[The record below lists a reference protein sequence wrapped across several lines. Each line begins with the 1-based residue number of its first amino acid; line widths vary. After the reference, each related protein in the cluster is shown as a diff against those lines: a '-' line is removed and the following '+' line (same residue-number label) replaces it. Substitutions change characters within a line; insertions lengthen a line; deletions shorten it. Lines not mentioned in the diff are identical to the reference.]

1 MKLLKR
7 SSPNTQNKNRGLNL
21 ELLEDRLML
30 STVQIFASGTQG
42 GEQFELQINESV
54 VQTFEI
60 GSSNTNQVFTFETA
74 QTITADDVRIEFTND
89 FFDASTGADS
99 NLIVDA
105 IAIDGTRFETEADNV
120 FSTGTFL
127 DADGI
132 QPGFRNSETLHTNG
146 FFQYAGGGNVGGS
159 QVDVVARGFEGDEQ
173 FNLILDGQV
182 VSTFTTSTSFQTFSF
197 NAGSNVEL
205 SDVSIEFFGDQFN
218 AAQGID
224 TNLEVDF
231 ITIDGQRFDT
241 EDPSTFSTGTFLEA
255 DGIVPGFRQSQIL
268 HTSGFFNFGAQNT
281 GGGGGGDNS
290 SQVLQFDALGT
301 TGQEIVELVVR
312 GEVVET
318 FALDSAGVTE
328 TFSFTTGDSDL
339 SIEDIRIE
347 FVNDLFDAAT
357 GTDRNA
363 QIFEFRL
370 IDNATGNV
378 EVANTNDSNV
388 LSDGIFVD
396 GIGLTSGFG
405 AGGFLATNG
414 FVQVINQTNSSNALE
429 ILGVA
434 DGAFDGIVQGQSVDS
449 VNNGGNV
456 GAVVLTIID
465 GNQNVQSSNFGG
477 NSFQLTNTGN
487 KEIAAVFIDIRDAV
501 FGDMVFDN
509 DGTGGDTTASLFQVD
524 SGTNTG
530 GFFVGEN
537 NQSLNAENLFFA
549 GDDPLADTSGLGSEI
564 SGGFRGLLI
573 RFDGSNGGF
582 DGGEVVGFSGDGDP
596 NSLAG
601 FSQGEVGFGSQGGG
615 NAITGTFDT
624 GGQSG
629 AELVGSSFTVLFA
642 DGTTASGFIGS
653 DTTQAGGVGEAV
665 QGREQRTPNLTVD
678 TGSGVFSSTGNSNGQ
693 YGGTEPQ
700 ITVTGQ
706 PGDTVRVTLYK
717 GVNPVVTSAGSP
729 DSVADVIQNRLNASQ
744 SQFPVNN
751 AFDVQNVDVV
761 IGSNGTAQIASGAFD
776 YNNTI
781 SGVNFA
787 GDQVQ
792 PLAITAAIVVQ
803 ATDGNAIAGGST
815 ASLVPLGS
823 VSTPVYLL
831 NSTATPVA

>member
-1 MKLLKR
+1 MNFFNRKSLI
-7 SSPNTQNKNRGLNL
+7 TQNQNQRLSV
-21 ELLEDRLML
+21 EPLEDRLML
-30 STVQIFASGTQG
+30 STVEVFAAGSTGEENLNIFING
-42 GEQFELQINESV
+42 QFET
-54 VQTFEI
+54 TFFGVGGDVE
-60 GSSNTNQVFTFETA
+60 QRDLVRLVFETDQNLTTGDVGIGFSNDAFDPSIGLDRNLLVDRIVVDGVTA
-74 QTITADDVRIEFTND
+74 Q
-89 FFDASTGADS
+89 
-99 NLIVDA
+99 
-105 IAIDGTRFETEADNV
+105 
-120 FSTGTFL
+120 
-127 DADGI
+127 
-132 QPGFRNSETLHTNG
+132 
-146 FFQYAGGGNVGGS
+146 
-159 QVDVVARGFEGDEQ
+159 
-173 FNLILDGQV
+173 
-182 VSTFTTSTSFQTFSF
+182 
-197 NAGSNVEL
+197 
-205 SDVSIEFFGDQFN
+205 
-218 AAQGID
+218 
-224 TNLEVDF
+224 
-231 ITIDGQRFDT
+231 T
-241 EDPSTFSTGTFLEA
+241 EDPSTFSTGIYR
-255 DGIVPGFRQSQIL
+255 DGLTGPGFFETELFNINAVFTYADQAP
-268 HTSGFFNFGAQNT
+268 TGPSGPT
-281 GGGGGGDNS
+281 DRIE
-290 SQVLQFDALGT
+290 FDALGT
-301 TGQEIVELVVR
+301 TGDEIVELVVR

-318 FALDSAGVTE
+318 FTFDSANVTQ
-328 TFSFTTGDSDL
+328 TFSIQSSDNDL
-339 SIEDIRIE
+339 SIEDVRIE
-347 FVNDLFDAAT
+347 FVNDLFDPAN
-357 GTDRNA
+357 GIDRNA
-363 QIFEFRL
+363 QIFEIRL
-370 IDNATGNV
+370 VDSPTGNV

-388 LSDGIFVD
+388 FADGIFVQGV
-396 GIGLTSGFG
+396 GITSGFG
-405 AGGFLATNG
+405 AGGFLAGNG
-414 FVQVINQTNSSNALE
+414 FVQVINQSNSADALE

-434 DGAFDGIVQGQSVDS
+434 DGNFDGVVQGEAVDS
-449 VNNGGNV
+449 FNNGGNF

-465 GNQNVQSSNFGG
+465 GVQDVQSSNFGG

-487 KEIAAVFIDIRDAV
+487 KEVAAVFIDIRDAV

-509 DGTGGDTTASLFQVD
+509 DGTGGDTTASTFQVD

-537 NQSLNAENLFFA
+537 NRALNAENLFFP
-549 GDDPLADTSGLGSEI
+549 GENPLADTSGLGSAI

-642 DGTTASGFIGS
+642 DGSTATGFIGS
-653 DTTQAGGVGEAV
+653 DTSLAGGAGEAV
-665 QGREQRTPNLTVD
+665 QGREQRTPNLTVA

-706 PGDTVRVTLYK
+706 PGDIVRVTLYK

-729 DSVADVIQNRLNASQ
+729 DSVADVIQNRLDASQ
-744 SQFPVNN
+744 SEFPVNN

-761 IGSNGTAQIASGAFD
+761 IGSNGTGQVSGGAFD
-776 YNNTI
+776 YNNTR
-781 SGVNFA
+781 SGVSFA

-803 ATDGNAIAGGST
+803 ATDGNAIAGGAT

-831 NSTATPVA
+831 NPTATPVA